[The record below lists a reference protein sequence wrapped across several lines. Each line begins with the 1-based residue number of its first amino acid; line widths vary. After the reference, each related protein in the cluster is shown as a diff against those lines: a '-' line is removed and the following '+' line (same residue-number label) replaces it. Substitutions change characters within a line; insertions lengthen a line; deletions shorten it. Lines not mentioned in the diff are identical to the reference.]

1 MQLTQIDQLIGVVLF
16 IEQPKRRT
24 EVLVIAT
31 PYRANAV
38 DVIVLVYDV
47 SSVYDSNVTV

>member
-1 MQLTQIDQLIGVVLF
+1 VQLTQIDQLIGVVLF

-31 PYRANAV
+31 PYRVNAV
-38 DVIVLVYDV
+38 DVIVPVYDV